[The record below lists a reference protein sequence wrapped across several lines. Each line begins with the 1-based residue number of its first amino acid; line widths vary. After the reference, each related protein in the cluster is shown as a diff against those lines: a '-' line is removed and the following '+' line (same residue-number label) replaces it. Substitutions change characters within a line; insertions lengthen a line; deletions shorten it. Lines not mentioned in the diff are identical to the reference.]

1 MSIPGFRDDALP
13 AELMRLLKRS
23 RKSEESGGVT
33 HYGMGPY
40 AGKYSIKKND
50 KHLFYTLLYNAIYA
64 GKEVCL
70 IEVHKPFGPVVVDI
84 DLKYKPDDD
93 DVTEKGMK
101 HRYTEEMVHALIR
114 LYREVISRY
123 YELPPRQLEVLL
135 MEKPQPTMQNGLCKD
150 GIHLMFPE
158 LCLTNDMQKL
168 LRKKVLRRLQDENI
182 LQEVRAEN
190 SLEDILDEAVIESNG
205 WMVYGCKKV
214 GGLKYTITGIYDEKM
229 RKLDPSEYLQRV
241 EREHSVNLIQYLS
254 IRKFT
259 EEDIA
264 VLKPGITKEM
274 VETEMFTYGV
284 KNQEREVRPTAKK
297 RDPLALSV
305 EERVRAE
312 TGNVALAR
320 QLVRMLSSERA
331 YNYHD
336 WIQLGMCLHSISETL
351 VDLWDEFSRQCP
363 EKYVEGD
370 CYERWSKFRRKELKI
385 GTLFYWAKK
394 DSPAEY
400 KKFKQEQNKRS
411 IDAVLYNPSET
422 RMAELIYHMYKDFYT
437 CVPTSNDRWIWYEFN
452 GLLWKNQGT
461 MGRNL
466 MLRVEK
472 DMQAMF
478 EAELRRLLNRKDAAK
493 SAAEAAASS
502 NFDSDAEHD
511 PDAAREE
518 SKFEAEATHCERY
531 IKNLQKVILPN
542 LGKHNYLKLVIHH
555 SGYHFHDE
563 HFLNRLDKKL
573 HLICFSNGVYDLK
586 AGAFREGLYEDYLSI
601 CTGIEYRTKEQIPEY
616 YEAVYSMLRENHPDE
631 QDFQYLLMLY
641 ASCLQGNREE
651 ESFHI
656 LKGKGA
662 NGKTIET
669 TLLKTAF
676 GEYYANISPSMLTQK
691 RAASSAPQA
700 DLLRLKGKR
709 IVVAEEPDKNE
720 TLNTGMM
727 KELTGGGTL
736 TARTLYSAEMISFD
750 CNFVLF
756 LCTNTYP
763 AIHTTDGGT
772 WRRIKV
778 IEYPCKY
785 VLNEQELQ
793 PNNALV
799 KRGDPM
805 LKSKVRTEE
814 YGMGLMSLL
823 IDHYQHFKNRGLY
836 PPPNVRAASEEYQK
850 QSNMYLSFV
859 KDMLEQTDDPQD
871 RIHMKDMFSAFRE
884 WYLDACGK
892 KVAVNRNEFA
902 DCIRKELGMQDNSQI
917 VVGFRRRTVDYES
930 KETM

>member
-1 MSIPGFRDDALP
+1 MAVPGFRDEALP

-33 HYGMGPY
+33 HRGMGAY
-40 AGKYSIKKND
+40 AGKFAIKKND
-50 KHLFYTLLYNAIYA
+50 KHLFYTLLYNAIA
-64 GKEVCL
+64 EGKEVCL

-84 DLKYKPDDD
+84 DLKYRPSEPG
-93 DVTEKGMK
+93 VAER
-101 HRYTEEMVHALIR
+101 RYTLDMVHELIT
-114 LYREVISRY
+114 LYREVIARY
-123 YELPPRQLEVLL
+123 YELPPRQLEVLV
-135 MEKPQPTMQNGLCKD
+135 MEKAAPTLQNGMCKD
-150 GIHLMFPE
+150 GVHLMFPE
-158 LCLTNDMQKL
+158 LCLSNDMQKL

-182 LQEVRAEN
+182 FEGVKAEN

-205 WMVYGCKKV
+205 WMVYGCKKL
-214 GGLKYTITGIYDEKM
+214 GGLKYIISHIYDVHMKPID
-229 RKLDPSEYLQRV
+229 RKQYLARIEEEY
-241 EREHSVNLIQYLS
+241 SVNLIQYLS
-254 IRKFT
+254 IRKFS

-264 VLKPGITKEM
+264 VPKLGITKEM
-274 VETEMFTYGV
+274 IETEMYTYGV
-284 KNQEREVRPTAKK
+284 KNQEREVRATAKK
-297 RDPLALSV
+297 RDPTALSV
-305 EERVRAE
+305 DERVRAE
-312 TGNVALAR
+312 TGNAAIAR

-331 YNYHD
+331 HNYRD

-351 VDLWDEFSRQCP
+351 VDLWDEFSQQDP
-363 EKYVEGD
+363 EKYKEGE
-370 CYERWSKFRRKELKI
+370 CYKLWNTFRRKELKM

-422 RMAELIYHMYKDFYT
+422 RMAELIYHMYKDFYV
-437 CVPTSNDRWIWYEFN
+437 CVPTANDRWNWYEFN
-452 GLLWKNQGT
+452 GLLWKDQGT

-472 DMQAMF
+472 DMQMMF
-478 EAELRRLLNRKDAAK
+478 ETELRRLLNRKDAAK
-493 SAAEAAASS
+493 NAAEAVASS
-502 NFDSDAEHD
+502 NMDSDAEHD
-511 PDAAREE
+511 PNAALEE

-531 IKNLQKVILPN
+531 IKNLQKVILPS
-542 LGKHNYLKLVIHH
+542 LGKHHYLKLVIHH

-563 HFLNRLDKKL
+563 HFLNKLDKKL
-573 HLICFSNGVYDLK
+573 HLICFSNGVYDLQQ
-586 AGAFREGLYEDYLSI
+586 GIFREGLYEDYLSM
-601 CTGIEYRTKEQIPEY
+601 CTGIEYRPREQIPEY
-616 YEAVYSMLRENHPDE
+616 YDAVYSMLRENHPNE
-631 QDFQYLLMLY
+631 EDFQYLLKLY

-669 TLLKTAF
+669 TLLKAAF
-676 GEYYANISPSMLTQK
+676 GDYYANISSSLLTQK
-691 RAASSAPQA
+691 RAASSSAQP

-709 IVVAEEPDKNE
+709 VVVAEEPDKHE
-720 TLNTGMM
+720 QLNTGMM

-736 TARTLYSAEMISFD
+736 TARTLYSAQMVSFD

-793 PNNALV
+793 PNNSLV
-799 KRGDPM
+799 KRGDPN
-805 LKSKVRTEE
+805 LKSKVRSEE
-814 YGMGLMSLL
+814 YAMGLMSLL
-823 IDHYQHFKNRGLY
+823 IDYYQEFKRRGLY

-859 KDMLEQTDDPQD
+859 KDMLEQTDDEQD
-871 RIHMKDMFSAFRE
+871 RIHMKELFGAFRE

-892 KVAVNRNEFA
+892 KVSVNRNEFA
-902 DCIRKELGMQDNSQI
+902 ECIRKELGVQDNSQV
-917 VVGFRRRTVDYES
+917 VVGFRRRTVEYES
-930 KETM
+930 KELM